1 MPLLGSEA
9 VYTCSWFS
17 PSFCLMKMAQLLA
30 RFLSV
35 GRMAAV
41 MEGQCRQQAGPTF
54 PLLQETLLTKVVGLP
69 DRLGNRLQRENL
81 ATFLPQ
87 NYFPLL
93 GEEVLRVLQVVVD
106 SLRGES
112 PSSNSLLR
120 PSSPPSLPGLRGL
133 CHLWQCHHPVRRY
146 HMSGA
151 AATQP

>member
-1 MPLLGSEA
+1 
-9 VYTCSWFS
+9 
-17 PSFCLMKMAQLLA
+17 MKMAQLLA
-30 RFLSV
+30 RFLSM

-41 MEGQCRQQAGPTF
+41 MEGQCRQQAGPAF

-69 DRLGNRLQRENL
+69 DRLGNRLQQENL
-81 ATFLPQ
+81 ATFFPQ

-133 CHLWQCHHPVRRY
+133 CHLWQCHRPVRRY